1 MERINSRL
9 DAIQHEINNL
19 DQDKREKKFFLTLDT
34 LEALKIEIMN
44 LKDEYEQSFN
54 GLNKVLSQMLK
65 DTSKNI
71 SKLITE
77 IEVAKKKFQKIGNI
91 ILLKI

>member
-1 MERINSRL
+1 
-9 DAIQHEINNL
+9 
-19 DQDKREKKFFLTLDT
+19 
-34 LEALKIEIMN
+34 MN

-77 IEVAKKKFQKIGNI
+77 IEVAKKKF
-91 ILLKI
+91 